1 VPTPILATKLHI
13 PAPRSKVVLRSRL
26 IERLNEGLHSKL
38 TLISAPAGFGKTTLV
53 SEWVAG
59 CERSAAWL
67 SLDQGDND
75 PTRFL
80 IYVVAALRTIEANIG
95 KRVLGML
102 QSPQPPPAESIL
114 TALLN
119 EIASLPRD
127 IVLVLDD
134 YHVIDSK
141 PIDFALT
148 YLIEHLPPQMRLV
161 IATREDPDL
170 ALARLRAGDQLTELR
185 VTDLRF
191 DTTEAAE
198 FLNQVMHLT
207 LSTDDIAA
215 LETRTEGWIAGL
227 QLAAISL
234 QGQKDVTSFIKS
246 FTGSHN
252 FVMDYLVEEVLQQQ
266 SDSVQTFLLRTS
278 ILDRLCGPLCDA
290 VLLDRS
296 ASGQE
301 TLEYLEQANLFIV
314 PLDNER
320 LWYRYHHLFSDLLRQ
335 RLNQST
341 TSSASSPGKERM
353 SVNELHIRASE
364 WYESSGLEI
373 EAFHHATAAKDYERA
388 ERLIEGKGMPLH
400 FRGAVSPVLNWLASL
415 PTTVLDALPSL
426 WTSYASVLLVTGQTT
441 AAEPKLQ
448 AAEAALKDAEPN
460 EKNRDLIGRIAAIR
474 ATAATSQN
482 QIETIIAES
491 RRALEYLHPNN
502 LAFRTSTACK
512 LGYAYHL
519 QGNRAAA
526 KQAYTEVVS
535 IGQASGNT
543 IFTLLA
549 TIGLGGLQEAE
560 NNLYQAAQTFQR
572 VLQELGDPPLPF
584 ASEAQ
589 LGLGRICYEW
599 NDLDAAK
606 QHAQLSGQLARQIE
620 HNDRIVT
627 CEIFL
632 ARLKLAQGDVAGAT
646 AILSEAAQCVR
657 QNNFTHRMPEVAAAQ
672 VLTSLRQNK
681 LEAAANLVQT
691 YQLPVSNARVSLASG
706 DSSAA
711 LAALEPFRREV
722 EAKGWE
728 DERLKVMVLQA
739 VALYAHGEKNNAMQL
754 LGETLALAEP
764 GGFIRIF
771 IDEGSPM
778 AELLSEAAVEG
789 VMPAYVARLVGAF
802 EAEKQASASISHRTP
817 TPQPLIE
824 PLSQRELE
832 VLQLIADG
840 LSNREI
846 AARLFLAEVTV
857 KGHNQRIF
865 GKLQVQR
872 RTEAVARARE
882 LGLL

>member
-1 VPTPILATKLHI
+1 VPTPILATKLYI

-26 IERLNEGLHSKL
+26 IEQLNDGLHRKL

-53 SEWVAG
+53 SGWVA
-59 CERSAAWL
+59 CCQRSVAWL
-67 SLDQGDND
+67 SLDEGDND

-95 KRVLGML
+95 KGVLGML
-102 QSPQPPPAESIL
+102 QSPQPPAAESIL

-119 EIASLPRD
+119 EIASVPRD
-127 IVLVLDD
+127 LVLVLDD

-191 DTTEAAE
+191 DASEAAE
-198 FLNQVMHLT
+198 FLNQVMALT

-234 QGQKDVTSFIKS
+234 QGQKDVTSFIRS
-246 FTGSHN
+246 FTGSHS
-252 FVMDYLVEEVLQQQ
+252 FVMDYLVEEVLQQR
-266 SDSVQTFLLRTS
+266 SESVQTFLLRTS

-320 LWYRYHHLFSDLLRQ
+320 RWYRYHHLFSDLLRQ
-335 RLNQST
+335 RLNQVAA
-341 TSSASSPGKERM
+341 SSAPAPGNERM

-364 WYESSGLEI
+364 WYEDNGLEI

-400 FRGAVSPVLNWLASL
+400 FRGAVAPVLNWLASL
-415 PTTVLDALPSL
+415 PTTVLDARPSL

-441 AAEPKLQ
+441 AAEPKLRD
-448 AAEAALKDAEPN
+448 AEAALKDAEPN

-482 QIETIIAES
+482 QLETIIAQS

-519 QGNRAAA
+519 HGNRGAAR
-526 KQAYTEVVS
+526 KAYTEVVS

-549 TIGLGGLQEAE
+549 TIGLGSLQEAE

-589 LGLGRICYEW
+589 LGLARICYEW

-606 QHAQLSGQLARQIE
+606 QHVQQSGQLARQIE

-632 ARLKLAQGDVAGAT
+632 ARLKLAQGDVDGAA
-646 AILSEAAQCVR
+646 AILSEAAQFAR

-672 VLTSLRQNK
+672 VVTLLRQNK
-681 LEAAANLVQT
+681 LEAAANLAHT
-691 YQLPVSNARVSLASG
+691 YQLPVTRARVSLASG
-706 DSSAA
+706 DASAA
-711 LAALEPFRREV
+711 LAALEPFRREI
-722 EAKGWE
+722 EAKAWE
-728 DERLKVMVLQA
+728 DERLKIMVLQT
-739 VALYAHGEKNNAMQL
+739 VALHAHGEKNKAMQL
-754 LGETLALAEP
+754 LSETLALAEP
-764 GGFIRIF
+764 SGFVRIF
-771 IDEGSPM
+771 IDEGSPI
-778 AELLSEAAVEG
+778 AELLSEAAARG
-789 VMPAYVARLVGAF
+789 VMPEYITRLLGVF
-802 EAEKQASASISHRTP
+802 EAEKHARVNRSHSNQ

-832 VLQLIADG
+832 VLRLIADG

-846 AARLFLAEVTV
+846 AARLFLAEITV

-872 RTEAVARARE
+872 RTEAVARARA